1 MVFNNIHQNSLASQL
16 AFFLGS
22 FDHASTGAVDAVDAV
37 DTVDAVGG
45 ALKGPIRVWRG

>member
-1 MVFNNIHQNSLASQL
+1 MVFNNIHQNSLASLL

-22 FDHASTGAVDAVDAV
+22 FDHASAGAVDAVDA
-37 DTVDAVGG
+37 VDAVGG